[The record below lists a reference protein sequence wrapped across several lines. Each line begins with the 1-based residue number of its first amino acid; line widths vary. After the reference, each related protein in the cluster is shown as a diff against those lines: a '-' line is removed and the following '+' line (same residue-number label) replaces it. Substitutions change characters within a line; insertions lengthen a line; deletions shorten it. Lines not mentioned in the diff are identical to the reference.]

1 MMVELQLYRCAIAL
15 NCSGRTWTVLC
26 FWRYGSCV
34 CLFGPELSGHDR
46 RWKEGSGRPNSTT
59 SLGGSRRT
67 SPSLCLT
74 RRVGA
79 PTPQLRLHFVPH
91 CLPPDYIYRIF
102 THFLSSCCLCRF
114 VPGLPH
120 LTVSRQN
127 CSRSEECPGTYSMR
141 NDLTRIER
149 ASLWL
154 ADSIPPATGT
164 TSTLILHRRPRWRPN
179 LCRIRP
185 DSRQASTRRRSPAFE
200 TSSTRSCTAMLQPR
214 RQMWA

>member
-1 MMVELQLYRCAIAL
+1 MMVDLQLYRCAIAL

-46 RWKEGSGRPNSTT
+46 RWKEGSGRPNSTA

-67 SPSLCLT
+67 SLSLCLT

-91 CLPPDYIYRIF
+91 CLPPDNIYRIF
-102 THFLSSCCLCRF
+102 THFLSSCSLCRF
-114 VPGLPH
+114 VPGLRH

-127 CSRSEECPGTYSMR
+127 CARSEECPGTYSMR

-154 ADSIPPATGT
+154 ADSMPPATGT

-179 LCRIRP
+179 LCRIKP
-185 DSRQASTRRRSPAFE
+185 DSRQASIRRRSPAFE